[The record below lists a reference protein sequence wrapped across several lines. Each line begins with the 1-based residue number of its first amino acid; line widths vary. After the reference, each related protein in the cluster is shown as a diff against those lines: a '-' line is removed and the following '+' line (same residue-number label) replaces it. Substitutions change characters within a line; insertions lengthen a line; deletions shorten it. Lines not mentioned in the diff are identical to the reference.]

1 MYRGSRL
8 CALGVWLVACDHFQ
22 LYHIDSGF
30 LLACGAEQRESHQ
43 HSVLVYPRSCLS
55 AANRAVNPSCSVL
68 IFVHFYSFT
77 SGHGSA
83 SECLALRRR
92 TLSRVEIFVPWI
104 SLFKHLM
111 ILLLILV
118 THRLSDDA
126 SSSAMFTGII
136 FRIHLPSRP
145 TESTSFYDPWAIIDV
160 TRDLSVLH
168 EGRIDKFS
176 VFGRKPQSTERSMK
190 RRLSPRR

>member
-1 MYRGSRL
+1 MWGRTAGISPAQCPGIPSFVSFCRKSGSESIVFRSYL
-8 CALGVWLVACDHFQ
+8 R
-22 LYHIDSGF
+22 SF
-30 LLACGAEQRESHQ
+30 LLFYQR
-43 HSVLVYPRSCLS
+43 
-55 AANRAVNPSCSVL
+55 
-68 IFVHFYSFT
+68 
-77 SGHGSA
+77 HGSA
-83 SECLALRRR
+83 SVCLALRRW

-145 TESTSFYDPWAIIDV
+145 AESTSFYDPWAIIDV

-176 VFGRKPQSTERSMK
+176 ILGRKPQSTEGSMK